1 LCSLLS
7 KQEKNNRNSKKNR
20 TFCSSLRCS
29 AGSSYFPKCFSVGE
43 MNVGDKVFELKH
55 RRGDVVGENELREDN
70 LLMMNF
76 VGSDD

>member
-1 LCSLLS
+1 
-7 KQEKNNRNSKKNR
+7 
-20 TFCSSLRCS
+20 
-29 AGSSYFPKCFSVGE
+29 